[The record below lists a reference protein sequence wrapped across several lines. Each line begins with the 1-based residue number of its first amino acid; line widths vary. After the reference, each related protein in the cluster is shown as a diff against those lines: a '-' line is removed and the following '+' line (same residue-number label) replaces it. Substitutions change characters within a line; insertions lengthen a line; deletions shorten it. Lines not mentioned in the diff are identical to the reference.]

1 MKHRNILKALNEA
14 LGVILVLI
22 VVSIFICLVG
32 MVSVSISGDETD
44 PYSEGT
50 HWQYQIRCENGFV
63 YKVRGREGAIQI
75 LNSDGTPL
83 RCGQKIY

>member
-1 MKHRNILKALNEA
+1 MNRKNIPD
-14 LGVILVLI
+14 VIRGIVSGIVIWAMAILI
-22 VVSIFICLVG
+22 FVG
-32 MVSVSISGDETD
+32 IKWVSISGDETD

-83 RCGQKIY
+83 RCGEKIY

>member
-1 MKHRNILKALNEA
+1 MMNRKDIH
-14 LGVILVLI
+14 GVIRGLGSGIVILTTALLI
-22 VVSIFICLVG
+22 FVG
-32 MVSVSISGDETD
+32 IKGISISGDETD

-63 YKVRGREGAIQI
+63 YKVRGKEGAIQI

-83 RCGQKIY
+83 RCGEKIY

>member
-1 MKHRNILKALNEA
+1 MKRRDIYDAIGA
-14 LGVILVLI
+14 
-22 VVSIFICLVG
+22 IFIILCMAAISLLFVG
-32 MVSVSISGDETD
+32 GIWITVSGDRSD
-44 PYSEGT
+44 PYSTGA
-50 HWQYQIRCENGFV
+50 HWDYHIRCENGFV

>member
-1 MKHRNILKALNEA
+1 MKNRKDIRDVIRGIVSGIVIWATAILIFVGIK
-14 LGVILVLI
+14 GI
-22 VVSIFICLVG
+22 SIT
-32 MVSVSISGDETD
+32 GDETD

-63 YKVRGREGAIQI
+63 YKVRGKEGAIQI

-83 RCGQKIY
+83 RCGEKIY